1 MRVARWSFT
10 LVVALWVSGP
20 ASAGLGIF
28 SKKPKGDP
36 ATQVPALIMQ
46 LKTDKDDGKR
56 TSAAE
61 DLRNFDPKA
70 FPEMMTVLADAVT
83 KDTSASVRTEAA
95 STIAKLRPIN
105 QQAGY
110 ALEQAAAND
119 PSMRVRMAARQSL
132 WQYNLLGYRS
142 AKPAPEPSA
151 VVAPPAPGPVQSKPR
166 VSAKNPGGI
175 KESPEPP
182 LADAPVIQTEPI
194 APPKLLTPPPVK
206 MAPVKPVKPKGN
218 EPQGPSLGSPE

>member
-1 MRVARWSFT
+1 MRLATWLFS
-10 LVVALWVSGP
+10 VALTLSLVPP

-28 SKKPKGDP
+28 SRKPKIDP
-36 ATQVPALIMQ
+36 AEHVPALIMQ
-46 LKTDKDDGKR
+46 LKTDKDEVKR
-56 TSAAE
+56 TNAADE
-61 DLRNFDPKA
+61 LRNFDPKA
-70 FPEMMTVLADAVT
+70 FPEMMTVLSDALL
-83 KDTSASVRTEAA
+83 KDASPAVRSEAA

-142 AKPAPEPSA
+142 AKPAETA
-151 VVAPPAPGPVQSKPR
+151 VKAPPTAPPPQQPKTHT
-166 VSAKNPGGI
+166 SAKNPRT

-182 LADAPVIQTEPI
+182 LADAPV
-194 APPKLLTPPPVK
+194 TPPASPPRPLKPPSKITPIRPVT
-206 MAPVKPVKPKGN
+206 PQTGDQ
-218 EPQGPSLGSPE
+218 QGPSLGAPG